1 MRVTLLQQI
10 KPEYVERIKASE
22 YKYSSSVILAK
33 LESSAW
39 YGELTI
45 NEVSEIY
52 GMCNIDTHR
61 VSAWD
66 LRFGDNLLIEEEDN
80 E

>member
-1 MRVTLLQQI
+1 MRVTLLEQI

-22 YKYSSSVILAK
+22 YKYSSSSILAK

-45 NEVSEIY
+45 SEISEIY
-52 GMCNIDTHR
+52 EMCSIDKHR

-66 LRFGDNLLIEEEDN
+66 MRFGDNLLNEDD

>member
-1 MRVTLLQQI
+1 METLLEKI
-10 KPEYVERIKASE
+10 KPKYIKKIKSSDYTYSAS
-22 YKYSSSVILAK
+22 KILAK
-33 LESSAW
+33 LESSTW

-45 NEVSEIY
+45 SEVSEIY
-52 GMCNIDTHR
+52 DICGIEKLR

-66 LRFGDNLLIEEEDN
+66 IRFGDNLLIKED

>member
-33 LESSAW
+33 LESSTW

-45 NEVSEIY
+45 SEVSEIY
-52 GMCNIDTHR
+52 DMCSIDKHR

-66 LRFGDNLLIEEEDN
+66 LRFGDNLLIKEEEA
-80 E
+80 

>member
-1 MRVTLLQQI
+1 MKTLLQQLRPKYI
-10 KPEYVERIKASE
+10 KKIKSSKYPFKSER
-22 YKYSSSVILAK
+22 ILAK
-33 LESSAW
+33 LESSSW

-45 NEVSEIY
+45 NELSEIY
-52 GMCNIDTHR
+52 DMCDVDKLR

-66 LRFGDNLLIEEEDN
+66 MRFGDNVLIKEN

>member
-1 MRVTLLQQI
+1 MRVTLLEQI

-22 YKYSSSVILAK
+22 YKYSSSSILAK

-45 NEVSEIY
+45 SEISEIY
-52 GMCNIDTHR
+52 EMCSIDKHR

-66 LRFGDNLLIEEEDN
+66 MRFGDNLLNEDN

>member
-1 MRVTLLQQI
+1 MRVTLLEQI
-10 KPEYVERIKASE
+10 KPEYVERIKTSE
-22 YKYSSSVILAK
+22 YKYSSSSILAK
-33 LESSAW
+33 LESSTW

-45 NEVSEIY
+45 SEISEIY
-52 GMCNIDTHR
+52 DMCGISKCR

-66 LRFGDNLLIEEEDN
+66 MRFGDNLLNEDN

>member
-33 LESSAW
+33 LESSTW

-52 GMCNIDTHR
+52 GMCSIDTHR

-66 LRFGDNLLIEEEDN
+66 LRFGDNLLIKEEEA
-80 E
+80 